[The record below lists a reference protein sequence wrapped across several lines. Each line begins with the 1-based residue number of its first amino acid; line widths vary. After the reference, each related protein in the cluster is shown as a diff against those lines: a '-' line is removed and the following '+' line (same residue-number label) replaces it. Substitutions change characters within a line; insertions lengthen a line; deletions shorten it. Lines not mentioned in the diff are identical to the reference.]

1 MIEEG
6 NQIATDLDPVTMPVT
21 ELLSEIFCPPNFPK
35 LTAKQNSLVRIHSID
50 DSNVR

>member
-35 LTAKQNSLVRIHSID
+35 LTAKQNLTDQNPFQCEITQ
-50 DSNVR
+50 